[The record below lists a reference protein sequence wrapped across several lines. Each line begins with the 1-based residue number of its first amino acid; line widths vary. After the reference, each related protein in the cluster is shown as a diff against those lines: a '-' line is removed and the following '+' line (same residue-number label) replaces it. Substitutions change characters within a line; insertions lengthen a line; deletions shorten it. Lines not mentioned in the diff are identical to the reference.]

1 MSEKNTMTRN
11 AVLFLPAKIVEGI
24 LLLMVSSLYT
34 RIFLDTAF
42 SDYGYVNMTV
52 NYAHLL
58 TATWMSLGNTRYVAA
73 EYQKDKAAG
82 LFSTTSVIYA
92 LICGIACAVCLI
104 GGLATGSS
112 LFFYGAIM
120 FCTYTAFTIL
130 NNTMVQLGFI
140 RPAIILSLT
149 SASLKLLLAVLF
161 VGGQS
166 NYPTAVPALLANIFA
181 DGIGA
186 VGAVFVLGMPKV
198 VRLKN
203 FSKDLLK
210 MLLAFGV
217 PLMGVSL
224 CTGTLNMIDRYLIY
238 GFLNKQAFA
247 IYYANSS
254 IPSSVFN
261 MLSVAILRGVYPSVL
276 KAWRESGPEEA
287 RSLLGSGVRLY
298 MLVSFPAAFG
308 LAAVSLPFS
317 RLFFEKG
324 YDAGAPVIALIAF
337 AMVFTNL
344 TEYAN
349 KGFELVQNTKPVM
362 ANSIVATLIKIAVS
376 VVLLMRFGFIG
387 GAAGSLVAFAAY
399 FVISAVRARKYLM
412 WHVPLATVARI
423 AGSAALCGL
432 AAYGCTL
439 LPLSDL
445 FRLVVAVAVG
455 GVVYVACIL
464 LSGEAREEMNAL
476 RAKVRGKSE
485 K

>member
-11 AVLFLPAKIVEGI
+11 AVLFLPAKMLEGV

-34 RIFLDTAF
+34 RIFMDTAF

-82 LFSTTSVIYA
+82 LFSTTSIIYA

-104 GGLATGSS
+104 GGLATGNV
-112 LFFYGAIM
+112 LFLWGAVM

-140 RPAIILSLT
+140 RPAIVLSLT
-149 SASLKLLLAVLF
+149 SASLKLLLAFLF
-161 VGGQS
+161 VGGRS
-166 NYPTAVPALLANIFA
+166 NYPTAVPALLANIAA

-186 VGAVFVLGMPKV
+186 IGAVFVLGMPRV
-198 VRLKN
+198 VRLRS

-238 GFLNKQAFA
+238 GFLDKQAFA
-247 IYYANSS
+247 VYYANSS

-261 MLSVAILRGVYPSVL
+261 MLSVAVLRGVYPSVL

-287 RSLLGSGVRLY
+287 RSLLGAGVRLY
-298 MLVSFPAAFG
+298 MLIGFPAAFG

-317 RLFFEKG
+317 RIFFEKG
-324 YDAGAPVIALIAF
+324 YEVGAPVIAIIAF

-362 ANSIVATLIKIAVS
+362 VNSILATLIKIAVS
-376 VVLLMRFGFIG
+376 VVLLMQFGFVG
-387 GAAGSLVAFAAY
+387 GAVGSLIAFAAY
-399 FVISAVRARKYLM
+399 FAISCVRARRYLM
-412 WHVPLATVARI
+412 WHVPGKTIARI
-423 AGSAALCGL
+423 AGSAALCGA

-445 FRLVVAVAVG
+445 VRLVLAVAAG
-455 GVVYVACIL
+455 GAVYVVCIL
-464 LSGEAREEMNAL
+464 ASGEAKEEIHAVKSRL
-476 RAKVRGKSE
+476 RR
-485 K
+485 

>member
-11 AVLFLPAKIVEGI
+11 AVLFLPAKIAEGI

-58 TATWMSLGNTRYVAA
+58 TATWMSLSNTRYVAA
-73 EYQKDKAAG
+73 EYQKDKAAA

-92 LICGIACAVCLI
+92 LICGLACAACVVC
-104 GGLATGSS
+104 GAVTGSS
-112 LFFYGAIM
+112 LFLYGGVM

-130 NNTMVQLGFI
+130 NNTMVQLGRI

-161 VGGQS
+161 VGGQTE
-166 NYPTAVPALLANIFA
+166 YPTAVPALMANIVA

-186 VGAVFVLGMPKV
+186 AGAVFVLGMPKV
-198 VRLKN
+198 VRLRN
-203 FSKDLLK
+203 FSKDLLR

-238 GFLNKQAFA
+238 GFLNKSVFA

-261 MLSVAILRGVYPSVL
+261 MLSVAVLRGVYPSVL
-276 KAWRESGPEEA
+276 KAWREDGPEEA

-298 MLVSFPAAFG
+298 MLVAFPAACG
-308 LAAVSLPFS
+308 LAAVALPFS

-362 ANSIVATLIKIAVS
+362 LNSILATLIKIVVS
-376 VVLLMRFGFIG
+376 IVLMLRFGFIG
-387 GAAGSLVAFAAY
+387 GAVGSLIAFAAY
-399 FVISAVRARKYLM
+399 FVISVVRARKYLM
-412 WHVPLATVARI
+412 WHVPLGSVLRI
-423 AGSAALCGL
+423 AGAAILCGG
-432 AAYGCTL
+432 AAYACTL

-445 FRLVVAVAVG
+445 LRLAVAVPAG
-455 GVVYVACIL
+455 GAVYVLCIL
-464 LSGEAREEMNAL
+464 LSGEAREEIAMVRRRL
-476 RAKVRGKSE
+476 RRG
-485 K
+485 